1 MFSPHEGGPAT
12 ATRSRRRQRPVSSDS
27 LAQQPKAKRQRLPL
41 TEQTFVNPDVP
52 PEMFQ
57 VKADKVAMLSA
68 RRDGVE
74 NHSTTHQ
81 NSNGSANSAAAAA
94 AASAS
99 TPTTS
104 ASAPKKELS
113 VRSKKTKAGERIS
126 KGDGSVVLVCFFR
139 GLELQNPFYSF
150 LCLISFLFMFLFF
163 SFLSFLPLYHVLLLT
178 PYRPAIMHTR
188 SANCLRFPTDYGRT
202 QEVSSNPYIL
212 NRAQDIN

>member
-12 ATRSRRRQRPVSSDS
+12 ATRSRRRQRPMSSDS

-74 NHSTTHQ
+74 NHTNQHNSTT
-81 NSNGSANSAAAAA
+81 SASTAAAAA
-94 AASAS
+94 AAAAAAS

-126 KGDGSVVLVCFFR
+126 KGDGSVVLVR
-139 GLELQNPFYSF
+139 YQSQSAYSIF
-150 LCLISFLFMFLFF
+150 SFSSLPRLFF
-163 SFLSFLPLYHVLLLT
+163 TPHLLFLLILT
-178 PYRPAIMHTR
+178 FRRPAAMHTP
-188 SANCLRFPTDYGRT
+188 SANCLPSQTDCGLT
-202 QEVSSNPYIL
+202 QEV
-212 NRAQDIN
+212 R